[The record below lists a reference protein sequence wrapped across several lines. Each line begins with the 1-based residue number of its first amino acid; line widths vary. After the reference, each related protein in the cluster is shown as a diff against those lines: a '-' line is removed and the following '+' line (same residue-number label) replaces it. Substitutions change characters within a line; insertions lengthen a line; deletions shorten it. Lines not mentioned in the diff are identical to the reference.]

1 MNPSTSELQNIIAK
15 YDVNKDGKLGFDEF
29 KVIVEDK
36 IK

>member
-1 MNPSTSELQNIIAK
+1 MNPSTTELKNIIAR
-15 YDVNKDGKLGFDEF
+15 YDVNKDGRLGFDEF